1 MTLSKWAYSVVLS
14 SAVLG
19 SALVGA
25 CVWATAVQPAMAQ
38 EALTRVLTVTGQG
51 RETIAT
57 TLTQVDL
64 GVEAQG
70 ATAAEVQQEIARRST
85 AVVELLRSQNVE
97 KLQTTGIQLNPQY
110 KYDDGQPQLVGYSG
124 SNTVSFR
131 MPTER
136 VGNLLDRAIEAGANR
151 ISGISFVAADAAI
164 ATARQTALRAATA
177 DAQQQA
183 NAVLG
188 SLNLGP
194 QEIIGIQINGAN
206 IPVPLPVGAR
216 LEAAAADFSTPVVG
230 GEQTVEAS
238 VTLQIRY

>member
-1 MTLSKWAYSVVLS
+1 MKLSGLAHSLILS
-14 SAVLG
+14 GL
-19 SALVGA
+19 LV
-25 CVWATAVQPAMAQ
+25 TAGVIGWGMMVQPAIAQ

-57 TLTQVDL
+57 TLTQVEL

-85 AVVELLRSQNVE
+85 AVVELLRSQSVE
-97 KLQTTGIQLNPQY
+97 KLQTTGIRLNPQY
-110 KYDDGQPQLVGYSG
+110 DYNNGQPRLVGYSG

-136 VGNLLDRAIEAGANR
+136 VGSLLDQAIAAGANQ

-164 ATARQTALRAATA
+164 STARQAALRMATA

-194 QEIIGIQINGAN
+194 QEIVGIQINGAN
-206 IPVPLPVGAR
+206 LPMPLPVRAR
-216 LEAAAADFSTPVVG
+216 LETAAADVSTPVVG